1 MSTSALTSASR
12 VDRVTLGSV
21 LVKPQPV
28 AVPLSPQVDPV
39 EIVTDFVEAF
49 TRNPAG
55 AQAAAEVFI
64 RVVPDTV
71 REFVGAFEEKV
82 RLSDGKMRSLFRP
95 FGAGL
100 DAFVQAAEKGTVVD
114 VLSGTLEAVS
124 RILEQFTQEKISA
137 FLREL
142 FALVEK
148 DLGVSRETLRTL
160 VTTLATRI
168 IGSLKHDV
176 LNGDTSP
183 EAISR
188 YEFGAVLDGLKSL
201 FDEEEIELPG
211 LELEVLIDVVGRLWA
226 RAKID
231 RLLAW
236 IQELLAHRDDVL
248 VPLAAV
254 IEARLT
260 LRAQLSIEVVPAPV
274 GSQSTGEPIES
285 SPLDP
290 PSRNTATDELPIAW
304 YASWVAQRTVRARE
318 SGPFP
323 NRFQNE
329 HIIGFDYKHVKK
341 ETMEAI
347 AYHSAW
353 AMPLTEGLLLHAFSM
368 EQGDVLSNLH
378 ILVLDAIDVG
388 LAAGGKGPI
397 PRWYHW
403 TFKQLA
409 TMFLFG
415 FESGWDRVGA
425 DNDPYVWTNAAG
437 DIGEVLLYW
446 RWSLLLRELLLSF
459 LTLLNHD
466 KDSVIVADAQS
477 NKPVT
482 CNADCIE
489 GVCYAFWEFGAMLV
503 PLIVSRSSRNKYG
516 FVGGGPTATFW
527 GIAFGGFAV
536 AAAFGYLSIF
546 LARAI
551 AGEFPRDNSRYAWLV
566 ARDRLYGPYRFEG
579 GFASFGAGA
588 ETIASGAG
596 TVLGFLFMIAASIGD
611 SPIYTYLFTDGA
623 TDDGKYCADGNA
635 DERFELSGYPQ
646 AADSPYLLPWSGA
659 MIQCVQG
666 NLGVW
671 SHFPASRQTYAYDF
685 SHDVGT
691 EVLGSRA
698 GIITQIDDTQADNN
712 PTTWNFVEVM
722 HLIVNPAA
730 GGLAAVPPPAG
741 IATFND
747 GVTPIPAGTLFPPY
761 WDAAGNPL
769 QGLPPTVPLHPS
781 AAILPG
787 ATATAP
793 GTLPGAVPAYYDATT
808 GFNQG
813 TTFAF
818 VLPNVDRGIA
828 GVPAGAT
835 FADGTAIPIAN
846 AVVAPG
852 TAIPPPPGTPV
863 FATGTTFVFDQSNNL
878 QPLLATFAVYG
889 HLLFGFMQ
897 VSTAGVSPPVTGITQ
912 TPRPTG
918 LPDVYRTRNVNQ
930 VLGLFVP
937 QGRVIG
943 LSGDTG
949 ISAYNHLHTHVY
961 ARANS
966 GPLDWTLPFSYSD
979 VRHGIKHGLREGLRT
994 NGVPRSFTFYDSS
1007 NTRIAPT

>member
-1 MSTSALTSASR
+1 MAI
-12 VDRVTLGSV
+12 GSV
-21 LVKPQPV
+21 LIKPQPV
-28 AVPLSPQVDPV
+28 ALPLPPQVGVD

-49 TRNPAG
+49 TRNPIG
-55 AQAAAEVFI
+55 AQAAADVFM
-64 RVVPDTV
+64 RVAPDTL
-71 REFVGAFEEKV
+71 RDFVSAFEEKV
-82 RLSDGKMRSLFRP
+82 RLSDGKMRQLFRP

-100 DAFVQAAEKGTVVD
+100 DAFVQGVEKGNVVD
-114 VLSGTLEAVS
+114 VLSGTLEAVAK
-124 RILEQFTQEKISA
+124 ILEQFTQARISA

-142 FALVEK
+142 FALFEK
-148 DLGVSRETLRTL
+148 DLGISRETLRNL

-168 IGSLKHDV
+168 IGELKHDV
-176 LNGDTSP
+176 LNGDMSA

-188 YEFGAVLDGLKSL
+188 YEFGAVLDGLRSL

-211 LELEVLIDVVGRLWA
+211 LELEVLIDVIGKLWA

-236 IQELLAHRDDVL
+236 ILDLLAHRDDVL

-260 LRAQLSIEVVPAPV
+260 LRAQLSVEVVPAPV
-274 GSQSTGEPIES
+274 GSQSTGDPIES

-290 PSRNTATDELPIAW
+290 PLRNTAAEKLPIAW

-368 EQGDVLSNLH
+368 EQGDLLSNLH
-378 ILVLDAIDVG
+378 IIVLDAIDVG
-388 LAAGGKGPI
+388 LAAGDKGAI

-409 TMFLFG
+409 TTFLFG

-446 RWSLLLRELLLSF
+446 RWSFLLRELLLSF

-466 KDSVIVADAQS
+466 KNSVIVSDAVT

-503 PLIVSRSSRNKYG
+503 PLILSRTSRNRYG
-516 FVGGGPTATFW
+516 FVGGGPTGVFW

-551 AGEFPRDNSRYAWLV
+551 AGEFPRDRSRYAWLV

-579 GFASFGAGA
+579 GFSSFGAGT
-588 ETIASGAG
+588 ETIVSGVG
-596 TVLGFLFMIAASIGD
+596 TVIGFIFMIAASIGD
-611 SPIYTYLFTDGA
+611 SPIYSYLFTDGS

-635 DERFELSGYPQ
+635 DERFELSGYPE
-646 AADSPYLLPWSGA
+646 AADSPYLLPWSDE

-671 SHFPASRQTYAYDF
+671 SHFPSSRQTYAYDF

-691 EVLGSRA
+691 EVLCSRA
-698 GIITQIDDTQADNN
+698 GIITQITDTQPDNN
-712 PTTWNFVEVM
+712 PNNWNSVEVM
-722 HLIVNPAA
+722 HVIVNPAA
-730 GGLAAVPPPAG
+730 GGLAAVAPPAG
-741 IATFND
+741 ITNFAD

-761 WDAAGNPL
+761 WDATGTPL
-769 QGLPPTVPLHPS
+769 QGLPNPVPLHPS

-787 ATATAP
+787 ATATTPGTLTVPAP
-793 GTLPGAVPAYYDATT
+793 GTVPAYYDATT
-808 GFNQG
+808 GFNLN

-828 GVPAGAT
+828 GVAAGAT
-835 FADGTAIPIAN
+835 FADSSAIPIAN
-846 AVVAPG
+846 GVVAPG
-852 TAIPPPPGTPV
+852 TAIPPAVGTAV
-863 FATGTTFVFDQSNNL
+863 FPNGTTFVFDQGNNL

-897 VSTAGVSPPVTGITQ
+897 VSTAGTSPPVPGITQ

-918 LPDVYRTRNVNQ
+918 LPDVFRTRNVNQ

-961 ARANS
+961 ARTNT

-994 NGVPRSFTFYDSS
+994 NGVPRSFTFYDSG
-1007 NTRIAPT
+1007 NNRIAPT